1 MRFVSW
7 HIVTGWCFVDDA
19 NSRVSLPRH
28 LVVISHSKTENRIMF
43 YPVALAGVL
52 LISTPGLVYQHADQ
66 NSPPK
71 VAQTAPDFQLKTP
84 EGKQVTLT
92 NMRKNGPV
100 VVVVLRGFPGYQCP
114 VCTRQVGSLL
124 KAAKDFNAA
133 EATVVFVYPG
143 AAKELEKKAKE
154 FLKDTEL
161 PKPFVLVTDP
171 DYKFTNA
178 YGLRW
183 DAVRETA
190 YPSTFVIGKDGKV
203 TFALVSS
210 GHRGR
215 SKTEDVVAAV
225 KKTK

>member
-1 MRFVSW
+1 ML
-7 HIVTGWCFVDDA
+7 H
-19 NSRVSLPRH
+19 
-28 LVVISHSKTENRIMF
+28 
-43 YPVALAGVL
+43 PVALAGVL
-52 LISTPGLVYQHADQ
+52 LVSTITAGNPQADRV
-66 NSPPK
+66 SPPK
-71 VAQTAPDFQLKTP
+71 VSQKAPDFQLKTP

-92 NMRKNGPV
+92 DMRKNGPV

-124 KAAKDFNAA
+124 QSAKDFEAANAN
-133 EATVVFVYPG
+133 VVFVYPG
-143 AAKELEKKAKE
+143 SGNQLNQKADE
-154 FLKDTEL
+154 FLQDIKL

-203 TFALVSS
+203 TFALVSKS
-210 GHRGR
+210 HRGR
-215 SKTEDVVAAV
+215 SNTADVVAAV